1 LIICIHKVLSEE
13 GMVSRKAWAASMRLS
28 HSAIFVFR
36 SVSLSFFRGSLGG
49 RKTWSMTERKI
60 SESRLSVVGA
70 DMTIENETV
79 DAESRP
85 EMIDDAV
92 VEGFE
97 PRVVRKAT

>member
-1 LIICIHKVLSEE
+1 
-13 GMVSRKAWAASMRLS
+13 
-28 HSAIFVFR
+28 
-36 SVSLSFFRGSLGG
+36 
-49 RKTWSMTERKI
+49 MTERNV
-60 SESRLSVVGA
+60 SESGLSVVGA
-70 DMTIENETV
+70 DMTTENETV